1 MVRLYTRG
9 GDKGE
14 TTCFALG
21 RRIPKDHPLLE
32 ALGSLDE
39 LNSNL
44 GLARSMIPEEMEE
57 ARDDIAWMQRLLF
70 RVGFT
75 VSGNPSISE
84 DDVKKLEEI
93 ADKYMEGVELK
104 FFILPG
110 GPVYAAQLHVARTV
124 ARRAERRFIA
134 ALREVEIENSDLI
147 MKVMN
152 RISDSIFAMAV
163 GLAVKS
169 GYSLEPATG

>member
-21 RRIPKDHPLLE
+21 KRIPKDHPLLE

-39 LNSNL
+39 LNSHL
-44 GLARSMIPEEMEE
+44 GLARSMIPETMKDAIE
-57 ARDDIAWMQRLLF
+57 DIIWMQRLLF

-75 VSGNPSISE
+75 VSGNPSLSE
-84 DDVKKLEEI
+84 DDVRRLEEI
-93 ADKYMEGVELK
+93 ADKYMDDVELK

-110 GPVYAAQLHVARTV
+110 GPQYAAQLHVARTV

-134 ALREVEIENSDLI
+134 ALREVKLDHGDLI
-147 MKVMN
+147 LKVMN

-169 GYSLEPATG
+169 GYMLEPAAE